1 VGQRWYQGVVS
12 GGPVR
17 LKVAYKSPEA
27 LVGELT
33 RSVGRGGVRI
43 ESHRS
48 LPVGTKFVF
57 ELKSQG
63 VATAVE
69 VNGTVMS
76 VSESA
81 PGKWVLHIRY
91 EAPRERPG
99 IDAVIKRI
107 FDTARADKKRRFA
120 RVPLQVRAVEDR
132 PNAPTYRLRDISLGG
147 VGIDVEG
154 DRVPGNIE
162 VGQRFAIQMKLTG
175 GQLLL
180 PGEVAWVVSSRRDA
194 LPPRV
199 GITFLALDEKMTKLL
214 DDLLSLRVLPSPP
227 WIARLAFGADDVL
240 RLRHGLD

>member
-1 VGQRWYQGVVS
+1 
-12 GGPVR
+12 
-17 LKVAYKSPEA
+17 VAYKSPEA

-48 LPVGTKFVF
+48 LPVGTRFVF

-63 VATAVE
+63 VSTPVE

-81 PGKWVLHIRY
+81 PGRWVLHIRY

-120 RVPLQVRAVEDR
+120 RVPLQVRAVEDK
-132 PNAPTYRLRDISLGG
+132 PHAPTYRLRDISMGG
-147 VGIDVEG
+147 VGIDIEA
-154 DRVPGNIE
+154 DHVPATIE
-162 VGQRFAIQMKLTG
+162 MGMRFVMQMKLTG
-175 GQLLL
+175 GQLVL
-180 PGEVAWVVSSRRDA
+180 PGEVAWIVSSRRDA

-199 GITFLALDEKMTKLL
+199 GVTFMPLDEKMTKLL